1 MKTSI
6 ALLFFVSFSLVSQT
20 AFTQENFRKTD
31 IVTTVFKALKKQNE
45 KKVLKTLPTKD
56 DINYLIPLA
65 RVANTEENIPE
76 VDTIIANFK
85 KAAIENFKKVIKKG
99 NTFGI
104 QWDAIVLENVR
115 YEANPDPNI
124 AIERGNIILVCSSK
138 NKKFLITLRKAYKIR
153 DNWRLMNTIKFTLL

>member
-6 ALLFFVSFSLVSQT
+6 VLLFFVSLSLVSQT

-56 DINYLIPLA
+56 DINFLIPLA
-65 RVANTEENIPE
+65 RGANTEENIPE

-124 AIERGNIILVCSSK
+124 ALERGNIILVCSSK
-138 NKKFLITLRKAYKIR
+138 NKKFLITLRKTYKIR
-153 DNWRLMNTIKFTLL
+153 DYWRLMNTIKFTLL